1 MKVTVKLFAG
11 FREHV
16 PDGAKNSFVMDV
28 PRGSTVGDIVSS
40 LRLPADV
47 KKIIFVNGVHG
58 DTTTPL
64 KSVVLLG
71 IFPPVAG
78 G

>member
-1 MKVTVKLFAG
+1 MKVEVKLFAG
-11 FREHV
+11 FRKHIPKEA
-16 PDGAKNSFVMDV
+16 GNSFVMDV
-28 PRGSTVGDIVSS
+28 PHGSTVGDIVAS
-40 LRLPADV
+40 LGLPVNV

-58 DTTTPL
+58 DSKTHL
-64 KSVVLLG
+64 KSNDRVG

>member
-1 MKVTVKLFAG
+1 MKVEVKLFAG
-11 FREHV
+11 FRKHV
-16 PDGAKNSFVMDV
+16 PDGARNSFIMDV
-28 PRGSTVGDIVSS
+28 PRGSTVGDIVAS
-40 LRLPADV
+40 LGLPVDV

-58 DTTTPL
+58 DSTTGL
-64 KSVVLLG
+64 KSNDRVG

>member
-1 MKVTVKLFAG
+1 MKVEVKLFAG
-11 FREHV
+11 FRKHTPEE
-16 PDGAKNSFVMDV
+16 AQNSFFMDV
-28 PRGSTVGDIVSS
+28 PHGSTVGDIVAS
-40 LRLPADV
+40 LGLPADV

-58 DTTTPL
+58 DSTTSL
-64 KSVVLLG
+64 KSNDRVG

>member
-1 MKVTVKLFAG
+1 
-11 FREHV
+11 
-16 PDGAKNSFVMDV
+16 MDV
-28 PRGSTVGDIVSS
+28 PHGSTVGDIVT
-40 LRLPADV
+40 LLGLPVDV

-58 DTTTPL
+58 DPTTSL
-64 KSVVLLG
+64 KSNDRVG